1 VASGDQKIRDDKPGE
16 TVDTLLARYPMARL
30 SAVTA
35 DGTPVLVPSDV
46 NVGEHHVLSGTAGM
60 QAYVPHDRS
69 ALIEVFDRA
78 LRDGYARGDVHLV
91 HDPNLTVTVHMFDTL
106 QRFGVVLAVG
116 IPAANQDVVQGRAG
130 RRDLPPVQSRLARVY
145 KSRTAEILAVDRATT
160 DILGWRSED
169 MVGKRSLE
177 FIHPDDQGLA
187 IESWAVLA
195 TEPDAIRRVRI
206 RHRSSGGD
214 WIWFDV
220 AHSASVWQG
229 EDCFIADMIDVSQE
243 MATQQALEAREQLL
257 AQLAQALPLGVFQI
271 DSAHRFRYTNDCL
284 FTMMGTTGAADFDAL
299 LQWVA
304 TDDREALR
312 SALRSVMNDDT
323 DLELSVRVEPTGGPP
338 RVCQFTLRR
347 ISSVAP
353 ELPGAVGCVVDITE
367 QTAMRRELED
377 KATFDP
383 LTRCYNRATIMSLLD
398 LALSAEPL
406 DGARSCTAVVFID
419 LDRFKEIND
428 RFGHHIGDEL
438 LVATAGRLRC
448 GLRPGAAVGRLGGDE
463 FLVLLPDIGSE
474 TEAIAVA
481 QRLADSLHVDV
492 ALSVGLEPCRASVG
506 LAVGGSAGTNAE
518 TLVNQADA
526 AMYEAKARRD
536 GRAVLAATTDT
547 SVQLVAASPR
557 PRLSTEVRQI

>member
-1 VASGDQKIRDDKPGE
+1 MASGNQKIWDDKPGE

-69 ALIEVFDRA
+69 TLIEVFDRA
-78 LRDGYARGDVHLV
+78 LRDGHAWGDVHLV
-91 HDPNLTVTVHMFDTL
+91 HDPNLIVTVHMFDAL
-106 QRFGVVLAVG
+106 HRFGVVLAVG
-116 IPAANQDVVQGRAG
+116 VPAANQDVQGRAG
-130 RRDLPPVQSRLARVY
+130 RRELPAVRSRLARVY
-145 KSRTAEILAVDRATT
+145 KSRTAQILGIDRATT
-160 DILGWRSED
+160 DILGWTSDD

-243 MATQQALEAREQLL
+243 MQTQQALEAREQLL

-304 TDDREALR
+304 TDDKEALR
-312 SALRSVMNDDT
+312 SALSSVMNEDT
-323 DLELSVRVEPTGGPP
+323 DIELSVRVEPTGCPA

-347 ISSVAP
+347 LSSAAP

-367 QTAMRRELED
+367 QTVMRRELED

-406 DGARSCTAVVFID
+406 DGARPCTAVVFID

-428 RFGHHIGDEL
+428 RFGHHIGDEF
-438 LVATAGRLRC
+438 LVATAGRLR
-448 GLRPGAAVGRLGGDE
+448 GALRPGASVGRLGGDE
-463 FLVLLPDIGSE
+463 FLVVLPDIGSE
-474 TEAIAVA
+474 AEAITVA
-481 QRLADSLHVDV
+481 QRLADSLHIDI
-492 ALSVGLEPCRASVG
+492 ALSIGLQACRASVG
-506 LAVGGSAGTNAE
+506 LAVQDSATTDSEA
-518 TLVNQADA
+518 LVNQADA
-526 AMYEAKARRD
+526 AMYEAKARYD
-536 GRAVLAATTDT
+536 GRAVLAATTDS
-547 SVQLVAASPR
+547 SVH
-557 PRLSTEVRQI
+557 